1 MVFLRSLLD
10 DSGVEP
16 CGRCDRCKGTSVR
29 LDFPPALVA
38 EAGSFLRDVSL
49 TIEPR
54 KTWGFSLDS
63 PRGKIPPELQLEE
76 GRALCV
82 RGDGGWGSVLR
93 GAGDSLPDE
102 LLDALEGVVRRWSPG
117 ATWLTTVPS
126 DRHGAL
132 LTDVAKRLAD
142 RLDLPV
148 VDALTRTR
156 AADSQRGMENSSQQ
170 LRNVLG
176 AFTVDGPVPDGP
188 VLLLDDLVDSRWT
201 MTVAGIALRDAG
213 SGPVHPLALAKAF
226 G

>member
-1 MVFLRSLLD
+1 VS
-10 DSGVEP
+10 
-16 CGRCDRCKGTSVR
+16 

-38 EAGSFLRDVSL
+38 EAGSFLREVSL

-63 PRGKIPPELQLEE
+63 PRGKIPPELQLAE

-93 GAGDSLPDE
+93 GAADALPDE
-102 LLDALEGVVRRWSPG
+102 LLDALEKLVRRWSPPVE
-117 ATWLTTVPS
+117 WLTTVPS
-126 DRHGAL
+126 DRRGAL
-132 LTDVAKRLAD
+132 LADVARRLGE
-142 RLDLPV
+142 RLDLPML
-148 VDALTRTR
+148 DALVRTRT
-156 AADSQRGMENSSQQ
+156 ADSQRGMENSSQQ

-176 AFTVDGPVPDGP
+176 AFAVDGAVPPGP

-201 MTVAGIALRDAG
+201 FTVAGIALRDAG
-213 SGPVHPLALAKAF
+213 AGEVHPLALAKAF